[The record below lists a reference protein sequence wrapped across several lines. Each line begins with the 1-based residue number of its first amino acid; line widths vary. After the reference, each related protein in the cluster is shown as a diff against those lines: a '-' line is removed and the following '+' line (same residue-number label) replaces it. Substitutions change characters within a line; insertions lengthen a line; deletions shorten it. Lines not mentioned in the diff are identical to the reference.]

1 MINFN
6 ELPNDIKNLIF
17 EKNRA
22 WTSNEIQMNKRIF
35 LEVIDHINEIA
46 ETTSQIYY
54 DQDEEDNVIDNNWGF
69 GNAMLECIVEENM
82 ENKFDIQMEIDIDNY
97 YEEQLEG
104 LY

>member
-22 WTSNEIQMNKRIF
+22 WNSKINNEIKMNKRIF

-54 DQDEEDNVIDNNWGF
+54 DQDEEDNIIDNNWGF
-69 GNAMLECIVEENM
+69 GNAMLECINEENM
-82 ENKFDIQMEIDIDNY
+82 ENKFDIEMEINIQNY
-97 YEEQLEG
+97 YG
-104 LY
+104 DY

>member
-17 EKNRA
+17 QNNRA
-22 WTSNEIQMNKRIF
+22 WTSNEIQNNKRKF
-35 LEVIDHINEIA
+35 LEVIDHIEEVA
-46 ETTSQIYY
+46 ETTVQMYY

-69 GNAMLECIVEENM
+69 GNAMIECIVEENM

-97 YEEQLEG
+97 YEEQMIG
-104 LY
+104 LC